1 MNQER
6 LKEAQAY
13 IGRSFRMAGRS
24 NGKSLTL
31 RVMYTLAYA
40 VNKAVAE
47 PVKLQNGRTY
57 CPACGSRV
65 KLKDNYC
72 RVCGQRVM
80 LGKIKESR

>member
-13 IGRSFRMAGRS
+13 IGYVLKVGGRG
-24 NGKSLTL
+24 NGKNTGL
-31 RVMYTLAYA
+31 RVMYTLLYA

-47 PVKLQNGRTY
+47 PVKLQNGRAY
-57 CPACGSRV
+57 CPACGSQV

-72 RVCGQRVM
+72 RVCGQRVT
-80 LGKIKESR
+80 LDKRKER